1 MMSTALLQEVYQEVR
16 RLYIAG
22 SELSAGDFRLQKLL
36 PRVEQLGERAAVFQK
51 IAEGIRELINPQ
63 GITGEESASAVKLQ
77 RLALLLSSVLRTQG
91 STTAAGELQ
100 PVASRPA
107 SLTTTYTYR
116 KIAPLQQALTTTG
129 GGRYEVVKE
138 AFAAGIFQDLR
149 TLPLALGALNDA
161 YVEIAEMATE
171 QILPAYGS
179 SIIPYMLDHFDPSG
193 GRLEARKLKVIYR
206 TGGADYM
213 QLYADAAESGSE
225 EVRTTAIAMLKGH
238 EAYTPSLIL
247 WTRDKKKNI
256 REAAYAALA
265 GSRSQDAMDCL
276 YHAFHSKDIELVT
289 NGLREGMAEELTEKL
304 LLDYWKDVEQILAE
318 KEEKQLNKL
327 QVRIEAYVSLFSS
340 MDHALLNKLYYLILN
355 HYSQFAQDRWY
366 LLMNQVVY
374 YVEQYGEREML
385 PLMFQLED
393 YREAY
398 LPYAFRMAY
407 RLLSPAE
414 LYEHYVGKEGLL
426 QAGVVSKKRRARL
439 PKLRQSIYSMLI
451 RDEVEP
457 ALGTAYGSEEERMA
471 YTLRLI
477 PMEEVEQQWDARW
490 LDWAVKID
498 DSELAAALVRPGMPD
513 IQVYLIDKLKKN
525 PEFRNRWAPIILQGL
540 DRSGISRED
549 KRELL
554 WYTLDDKRNTS
565 MYTLDPYI
573 VRSLLQ
579 LPVEDI
585 ERLEALLVHEDSK
598 SGSRFRY
605 EAATQLEYVIH
616 TLKGMRA

>member
-1 MMSTALLQEVYQEVR
+1 MSTALLQEVYQEVR

-51 IAEGIRELINPQ
+51 IAEGIRELIQPLAAAGQ
-63 GITGEESASAVKLQ
+63 ESASAIKLQ
-77 RLALLLSSVLRTQG
+77 RLALLLFSVLRTQG

-100 PVASRPA
+100 PVTSRPA

-129 GGRYEVVKE
+129 GGRHEIVKE

-149 TLPLALGALNDA
+149 TLPLAIGALNDV
-161 YVEIAEMATE
+161 YVEIADMAAE
-171 QILPAYGS
+171 QILPSYGAP
-179 SIIPYMLDHFDPSG
+179 IIPYMLEHFDRSG

-206 TGGADYM
+206 IGGTDYM
-213 QLYADAAESGSE
+213 ELYAEAAESGSE
-225 EVRTTAIAMLKGH
+225 EVRTTAIAMLRGH
-238 EAYTPSLIL
+238 EEYTPSLIR
-247 WTRDKKKNI
+247 WTRDKKKSI

-265 GSRSQDAMDCL
+265 GSRSQDAMECL

-289 NGLREGMAEELTEKL
+289 AALREEMAGELTEKL
-304 LLDYWKDVEQILAE
+304 LLDYWKDVEQVLTE
-318 KEEKQLNKL
+318 QEEKQLDKL
-327 QVRIEAYVSLFSS
+327 QMRIEAYVSLFCLS
-340 MDHALLNKLYYLILN
+340 DHALLNKLYYLILN

-366 LLMNQVVY
+366 MLMNQVVS
-374 YVEQYGEREML
+374 YVEEHGEREML

-393 YREAY
+393 YSDNY

-414 LYEHYVGKEGLL
+414 LYERYVGKEGLL
-426 QAGVVSKKRRARL
+426 QAGVVSKKRKARL
-439 PKLRQSIYSMLI
+439 PKLRKALYSLLI
-451 RDEVEP
+451 HDAMEP
-457 ALGTAYGSEEERMA
+457 VIGTAYDPSEERLA

-477 PMEEVEQQWDARW
+477 PLEQVEQQWDIRW
-490 LDWAVKID
+490 VDWAVKID
-498 DSELAAALVRPGMPD
+498 DSELVAALLRSDMPD
-513 IQVYLIDKLKKN
+513 IQTYLIGKLKKN
-525 PEFRNRWAPIILQGL
+525 PEFRNRWAPLILQGL
-540 DRSGISRED
+540 DRSGISKAE

-554 WYTLDDKRNTS
+554 WTALDDKRNTS

-573 VRSLLQ
+573 VRSLLEF
-579 LPVEDI
+579 PVEDI
-585 ERLEALLVHEDSK
+585 ERLEALLTPEDNK

-605 EAATQLEYVIH
+605 EAAGQIEYVIN